1 MPLEGALQLVLP
13 KGNFL
18 VASCW
23 HYCGFF
29 LCYGMVDGLNALDL
43 MLFELGSLTKVKY
56 RILCVKV
63 VFEGV
68 SRKYMIAD

>member
-1 MPLEGALQLVLP
+1 
-13 KGNFL
+13 
-18 VASCW
+18 
-23 HYCGFF
+23 
-29 LCYGMVDGLNALDL
+29 MVDGMDALDL

-63 VFEGV
+63 VFEGI